1 MFILNRMAS
10 GTLGPCLRCGL
21 VWLASPPTK
30 NPEASCDISGFSSRQ
45 KQTASCKHRRGNERE
60 PLGIE
65 GLMVGIK
72 ALSSK
77 HSSHLVVTFNI
88 PPDSQNV

>member
-1 MFILNRMAS
+1 MLNNVAS

-77 HSSHLVVTFNI
+77 RGSHLLVTFNI
-88 PPDSQNV
+88 PLNSKKV